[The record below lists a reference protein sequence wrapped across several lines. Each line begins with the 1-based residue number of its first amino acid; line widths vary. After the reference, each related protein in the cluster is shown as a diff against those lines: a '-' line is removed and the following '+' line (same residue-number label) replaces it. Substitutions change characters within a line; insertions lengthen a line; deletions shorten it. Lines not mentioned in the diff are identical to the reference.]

1 LALFAEERDR
11 RLIESPQK
19 LKANVRTLV
28 RHSEEGLCAHCG
40 ELVATTV
47 ERLVPASSGGSNL
60 AGNLIRSCRSCHKR
74 RWQWDVL
81 ELAQLDGRQPSS
93 ELAAQ
98 RLDAL
103 SQCSQ
108 HPVPPAARRII
119 AECRAYLSET
129 RWRHPRVPFLVS
141 MVGGRVLLAAL
152 QVPLGEA
159 GASLMSE
166 VREAGGRSEGGG
178 VWSIGCDDWPDVV
191 WKLIDRHAVFSSIT
205 RGAESDAWPPAN
217 ASWRE
222 RWHVLYA
229 DVAEA
234 RRDAPRKQ
242 HQGFRVGARSRAW
255 MANQGRRA

>member
-1 LALFAEERDR
+1 M
-11 RLIESPQK
+11 ESPQK

-28 RHSEEGLCAHCG
+28 RHSEKGLCAHCG
-40 ELVATTV
+40 EQIVTTV
-47 ERLVPASSGGSNL
+47 ERLVPASSGGSIH

-81 ELAQLDGRQPSS
+81 ELAQLDARPLSS
-93 ELAAQ
+93 ALAAQ

-103 SQCSQ
+103 AQCPQ
-108 HPVPPAARRII
+108 HPVPPAARRSI

-141 MVGGRVLLAAL
+141 VVGDRVLLAAL

-159 GASLMSE
+159 GASLLSE

-178 VWSIGCDDWPDVV
+178 AWSIGRADWSDVA
-191 WKLIDRHAVFSSIT
+191 WKLVDRHAVFSSIT
-205 RGAESDAWPPAN
+205 LDAEHDAWLPAN

-255 MANQGRRA
+255 MAKQERRA